1 MSRFRYD
8 GAVVVVDLPSGEREM
23 LAQVLSDLRDLLIS
37 GGETDEALRRLKPPA
52 HLDNAEAE
60 SSYRELVDDD
70 LLRSRLEAIE
80 TVESTLSGAELDT
93 SAVAA
98 WMQSLN
104 SLRLVL
110 GEQLALAGLD
120 LVSHEMPD
128 TASAALYEWIG
139 WLLEQLISAASEHP
153 DL

>member
-1 MSRFRYD
+1 MSRFRCEGD
-8 GAVVVVDLPSGEREM
+8 FVVVDLPSGERDM
-23 LAQVLSDLRDLLIS
+23 LSQVLSDLRDLLID
-37 GGETDEALRRLKPPA
+37 GGDDTLRRLKPPA
-52 HLDNAEAE
+52 HLDNGEAEA
-60 SSYRELVDDD
+60 SYRELVDDD

-110 GEQLALAGLD
+110 GEQLALAGVD
-120 LVSHEMPD
+120 LVDQTMPD
-128 TASAALYEWIG
+128 TASAALYEWTG
-139 WLLEQLISAASEHP
+139 WLLEQLISAASERP
-153 DL
+153 EP

>member
-1 MSRFRYD
+1 MSRFRHD
-8 GAVVVVDLPSGEREM
+8 GQAIFVELPSGEREI
-23 LAQVLSDLRDLLIS
+23 LEQVLSDLRDLLIT
-37 GGETDEALRRLKPPA
+37 GKDNTLRRLKPPA

-60 SSYRELVDDD
+60 TSYRELVDDD

-80 TVESTLSGAELDT
+80 LVESTLSGTELD
-93 SAVAA
+93 AFGIDA

-110 GEQLALAGLD
+110 GEQLTLAGVD
-120 LVSHEMPD
+120 LVGDAMPD
-128 TASAALYEWIG
+128 TASAALYQWIG
-139 WLLEQLISAASEHP
+139 WLLEQLIAAASQVD

>member
-1 MSRFRYD
+1 MNRFRPE
-8 GAVVVVDLPSGEREM
+8 GRVVVVDLPSGELEV
-23 LAQVLSDLRDLLIS
+23 LSQVLSDLRDLLIKGQDS
-37 GGETDEALRRLKPPA
+37 TLRRLKPPA
-52 HLDNAEAE
+52 HLDSSEAE
-60 SSYRELVDDD
+60 TSYRELVDDD

-80 TVESTLSGAELDT
+80 LVESTLEGAELD
-93 SAVAA
+93 AAGAAA

-110 GEQLALAGLD
+110 GEQLTLAGVD
-120 LVSHEMPD
+120 LVNHKIPD

-139 WLLEQLISAASEHP
+139 WLLEQLIDAASQAH

>member
-1 MSRFRYD
+1 MSRFHPEGD
-8 GAVVVVDLPSGEREM
+8 VVVVDLPSGEREM
-23 LAQVLSDLRDLLIS
+23 LSQVLSDLRDLLIK
-37 GGETDEALRRLKPPA
+37 GGDDTLRRLKPPA
-52 HLDNAEAE
+52 HPDSSEAE
-60 SSYRELVDDD
+60 TSYRELVDDD

-80 TVESTLSGAELDT
+80 LVESTLSGAELD
-93 SAVAA
+93 SSGAGA

-110 GEQLALAGLD
+110 GEQLSLAGVD
-120 LVSHEMPD
+120 LVNHKMPD

-139 WLLEQLISAASEHP
+139 WLLEQLIDAASQAH